1 MNASPNSGKSSPRAL
16 SIQARKSILKMAHD
30 AKSSHVAS
38 ALSVV
43 DILAVLYSGSAKI
56 SPDNLT
62 APDRDFVILSK
73 GHAAAALYSILAL
86 QGFIRMEE
94 LETYCQNGAAL
105 GGHVTVT
112 RNNGVELST
121 GSLGH
126 GLPYGVGLALSQIKN
141 KFNSRT
147 FIVMSDGECDEGTTW
162 EAALQA
168 QHFGLSHLTV
178 VIDRN
183 KLQSIG
189 NTEETIALE
198 PLADK
203 WKSFNWEVRVVDGH
217 NHHDLH
223 EAMKVSD
230 KPLCIIANTTK
241 GKGVSFMENLNL
253 WHYKPPSD
261 DDLAKAM
268 AELEAS
274 KK

>member
-1 MNASPNSGKSSPRAL
+1 
-16 SIQARKSILKMAHD
+16 
-30 AKSSHVAS
+30 
-38 ALSVV
+38 
-43 DILAVLYSGSAKI
+43 
-56 SPDNLT
+56 
-62 APDRDFVILSK
+62 
-73 GHAAAALYSILAL
+73 
-86 QGFIRMEE
+86 
-94 LETYCQNGAAL
+94 
-105 GGHVTVT
+105 
-112 RNNGVELST
+112 
-121 GSLGH
+121 
-126 GLPYGVGLALSQIKN
+126 
-141 KFNSRT
+141 
-147 FIVMSDGECDEGTTW
+147 MSDGECDEGTTW